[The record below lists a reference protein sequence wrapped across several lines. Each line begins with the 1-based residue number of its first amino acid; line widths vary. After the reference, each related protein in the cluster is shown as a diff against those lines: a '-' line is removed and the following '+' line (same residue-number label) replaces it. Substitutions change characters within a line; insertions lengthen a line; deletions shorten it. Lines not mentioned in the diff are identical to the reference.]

1 MAYSFLSAM
10 GFKSAKEVKIPL
22 YVTSIVVLINIVF
35 NYIFIF
41 GFSMGI
47 KGAAY
52 ATVLARIVE
61 FVFIFYIA

>member
-35 NYIFIF
+35 NYIFIL
-41 GFSMGI
+41 
-47 KGAAY
+47 
-52 ATVLARIVE
+52 VLAWE
-61 FVFIFYIA
+61 